1 MAETGAAVETENTEK
16 NAEEN
21 VDVPAEKP
29 VEEPDADTEEKVEKE
44 PDAAESKVKELT
56 DKEGMN
62 IKNLACERCKSIV
75 LRPGLANATQ
85 KEFFLPHMKVKSANQ
100 EPNDGE
106 TLQDFWLVK
115 GMYTFENVGFT
126 NTVQNIKYLICADCE
141 VGPIGC
147 QELQNKDNFYVAVDR
162 VIYT

>member
-1 MAETGAAVETENTEK
+1 MAENGETVETENTED
-16 NAEEN
+16 NTQEN
-21 VDVPAEKP
+21 VDVPDEKP
-29 VEEPDADTEEKVEKE
+29 VEEPAKDADETPKEE
-44 PDAAESKVKELT
+44 PNAAESKVKELT
-56 DKEGMN
+56 DEKGMN
-62 IKNLACERCKSIV
+62 IKNLACARCQSIV

-106 TLQDFWLVK
+106 TLQDFWLVE

-147 QELQNKDNFYVAVDR
+147 HELQNRDNFFVAVDR
-162 VIYT
+162 VMYT